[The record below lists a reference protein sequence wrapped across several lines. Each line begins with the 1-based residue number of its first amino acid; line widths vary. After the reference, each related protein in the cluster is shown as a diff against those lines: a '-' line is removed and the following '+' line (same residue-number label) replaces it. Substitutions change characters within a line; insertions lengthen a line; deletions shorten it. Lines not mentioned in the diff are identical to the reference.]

1 MWNAEGLGCWTAAGE
16 VGIEGDTQFKLGV
29 GEWTL
34 GTVWLAAFCLLL
46 SCTGRCDVSGLAW
59 SLHLGPAVEQ

>member
-1 MWNAEGLGCWTAAGE
+1 MQLQEE
-16 VGIEGDTQFKLGV
+16 VGIEGDTQFKPGV

-34 GTVWLAAFCLLL
+34 GTAWPAAPRLLL
-46 SCTGRCDVSGLAW
+46 SCTGRCVVSGLAW